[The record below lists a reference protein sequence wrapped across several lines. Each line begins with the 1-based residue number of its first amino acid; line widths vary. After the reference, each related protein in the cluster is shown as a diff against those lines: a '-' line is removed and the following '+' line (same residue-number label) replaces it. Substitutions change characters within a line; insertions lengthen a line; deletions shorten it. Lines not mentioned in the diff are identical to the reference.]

1 MAIDDINDNIDD
13 GIDNLNQFGRET
25 SFIID
30 AFTTLGEVIQRS
42 MGEAISSANDM
53 DDIGRSIA
61 NTYKKDILRNIKGV
75 VSGLDTQLAI
85 EQKIAEGA
93 DVTAEISKLQE
104 QLEAKKLAIKAR
116 MNLLQNS
123 GVALSDEEKAALQEQ
138 VQLQEQLISDLQTR
152 NTENAKAAQ
161 EAKRA
166 SGATGAAVAGF
177 DNILKSFDKS
187 GNLSDRLDLG
197 EASASAEEYAAGI
210 LASGGNVNS
219 LGNQFR
225 LLGKLGGGVF
235 KQLLT
240 AFKPIDLIVTGITLI
255 IDAFVKLDESSAEFA
270 RNFGIS
276 YKQVLPIQKSFY
288 EIAQDSN
295 SIAVTT
301 KGVGEAFVKI
311 NNRAGTFGKISEEI
325 LTTYA
330 DLSARTNLTE
340 EALGNLTDT
349 AILLG
354 KDMEVVTGEIV
365 GQIAALNVANG
376 ISINQREAIEET
388 KDISAALFLSL
399 NKNPKALAEAVFQAK
414 QLGVSLQEAEKIS
427 SSLLEFQS
435 SIEAELEAELLTGKQ
450 LNFEQARLLALQ
462 GKSVDA
468 AAEVVKQLGTS
479 ADFTNMNVIEQEALA
494 AAAGMTRDQLADSL
508 RQQELIA
515 KIGAS
520 NTQAAEAYRD
530 ILNQGGTEAE
540 AIAAAQA
547 AGYDE
552 LTDTLSVQQK
562 FTMAVAKLQELFVGL
577 AIPILE
583 IAQPFMDLALN
594 ILPVIETIL
603 SPIVGLIQMIAPAMD
618 EILAGF
624 LIYKG
629 ILISINAIKAVGLA
643 RDTASLAM
651 QTEGNTLAGVRSL
664 LEGESLSLKLA
675 TYAATL
681 RQIAAEKL
689 SLATEKI
696 RAAFAN
702 KNFFKD
708 IGLLAV
714 NAAKAVAGI
723 PIVGPALAVAAAAT
737 AYALGKSY
745 FSKGDDVF
753 MPPEGESG
761 YGDRTLLGPEGAIAL
776 NNKDTVIAGTNL
788 FPTPEKKANDM
799 VMAPEGEVQVQPN
812 NANQSTIINNKTIN
826 NIITTPA
833 GAAME
838 NLKAPLTNAGEVTKE
853 NLSNTNITP
862 PPSLSLVPQP
872 QPNTTV
878 PPPAVN
884 TNITPPPSL
893 SLVPQ
898 PQPNT
903 TVLPPAV
910 NTKPSPIVNTNITSP
925 TPSPVTPQSPLNVTV
940 PSFTANTPQSSIGN
954 LEQIGTQFANIVKT
968 LIQPPNLTTPS
979 PLPIAQ
985 STPNISPTSP
995 VNENINIETSPPP
1008 TPIETRIETGG
1019 GTDTT
1024 GLEKQMAKAVQL
1036 LESLNNKEG
1045 NVLLD
1050 GTKVGTTLNIG
1061 SYKLQ

>member
-629 ILISINAIKAVGLA
+629 LLISINAIKAVGLA

-878 PPPAVN
+878 
-884 TNITPPPSL
+884 
-893 SLVPQ
+893 
-898 PQPNT
+898 
-903 TVLPPAV
+903 LPPAV